1 MTTVRGSIRNLAG
14 WVALLAAP
22 AALAAGAPQPAD
34 HWAMVDEY
42 CVGCHNTT
50 DWAGK
55 LALDTLEH
63 TPSAIPAGGEAS
75 LHGADGWLRA
85 LAGRHHRH
93 GGCSR

>member
-22 AALAAGAPQPAD
+22 AALSAGATQPSD

-55 LALDTLEH
+55 IAFDTMLPEDAVVE
-63 TPSAIPAGGEAS
+63 SKAAQ
-75 LHGADGWLRA
+75 A
-85 LAGRHHRH
+85 LAWELKAR
-93 GGCSR
+93 